1 MNPVVRYLLLCDDVQ
16 ADPNNVLRLNVLGLI
31 THIRATGSP
40 PFPVVRPVFCALLI
54 LTGYAGAGELA
65 LRVVEDASGRV
76 IFRNPTRRVR
86 FTGADGDAV
95 GVVFRVLNCR
105 FERPGLYWVELI
117 FSGMVI
123 AAQPFTLTS

>member
-16 ADPNNVLRLNVLGLI
+16 ADPNNVLRLNVVGLI
-31 THIRATGSP
+31 THIRATGNP
-40 PFPVVRPVFCALLI
+40 PFPVVRPVFCAMLI
-54 LTGYAGAGELA
+54 LTGCEGPGELS
-65 LRVVEDASGRV
+65 LRVVEDATGRV

-86 FTGADGDAV
+86 FTGPADDAV

-105 FERPGLYWVELI
+105 FDAPGLYWVELI

-123 AAQPFTLTS
+123 ASQPLTLTC